1 MKKTTTMSESTTGV
15 SLAYFCCF
23 AAVMAACGDS
33 TGSRGE
39 VRVNL
44 SGEEAAV
51 QGYPVGSGEDEIAF
65 ADGFTMQF
73 DKVLVAFERF
83 ELGTSSGDRA
93 NLGVDP
99 IVADLHLGY
108 PRGWVFGDVPSRRW
122 DDVRYVYAAPTMQ
135 SRRVNDVSD
144 ADLEEMASNGYSIW
158 VTGTATDGTESYD
171 FDLRIPVRV
180 TNEACQNGIDE
191 TDGLV
196 VPNNGVVDAEVTV
209 HLDHFFFDTYATDE
223 ALLRFEAWAAVAG
236 EDGVITLEDLA
247 TQSLSDLRD
256 RNGDPLVDEDDNPIV
271 YDPGP
276 LVLPENNLRE
286 YVIAAATT
294 TGHFN
299 GEGHCDYVVE

>member
-1 MKKTTTMSESTTGV
+1 MTTNRNDRLDTKVALVALCGIAGLV
-15 SLAYFCCF
+15 
-23 AAVMAACGDS
+23 AACGDS
-33 TGSRGE
+33 TGSSGE
-39 VRVNL
+39 VRVDL
-44 SGEEAAV
+44 SGEDAAV

-65 ADGFTMQF
+65 ADGFTVQF

-83 ELGTSSGDRA
+83 ELGTSSGGQA
-93 NLGVDP
+93 NLNADP

-108 PRGWVFGDVPSRRW
+108 PRGWVFDDVPSRRW
-122 DDVRYVYAAPTMQ
+122 DDVRYVYGAPTMQ

-158 VTGTATDGTESYD
+158 VTGTATDGAESFD
-171 FDLRIPVRV
+171 FDLRFPLRV

-209 HLDHFFFDTYATDE
+209 HLDHLFFDTYATDE
-223 ALLRFEAWAAVAG
+223 ALLRFEPWAAVAG
-236 EDGVITLEDLA
+236 EDGVVTLEDLA
-247 TQSLSDLRD
+247 AQSLSDLRD
-256 RNGDPLVDEDDNPIV
+256 RNDDPLVDENDDPIV

-276 LVLPENNLRE
+276 LALPENNLRE

>member
-1 MKKTTTMSESTTGV
+1 MKKTTTTKSSTRL
-15 SLAYFCCF
+15 SIACCCCV

-33 TGSRGE
+33 TGSSGE

-51 QGYPVGSGEDEIAF
+51 QGYPVGSGEDQIAF

-93 NLGVDP
+93 NLGADP

-108 PRGWVFGDVPSRRW
+108 PRGWVFGDVRSRRW
-122 DDVRYVYAAPTMQ
+122 DDVRYVYGAPTMQ
-135 SRRVNDVSD
+135 SRKVNDVSD

-223 ALLRFEAWAAVAG
+223 ALLRFEPWAAVAG
-236 EDGVITLEDLA
+236 EDGVITLEDLE